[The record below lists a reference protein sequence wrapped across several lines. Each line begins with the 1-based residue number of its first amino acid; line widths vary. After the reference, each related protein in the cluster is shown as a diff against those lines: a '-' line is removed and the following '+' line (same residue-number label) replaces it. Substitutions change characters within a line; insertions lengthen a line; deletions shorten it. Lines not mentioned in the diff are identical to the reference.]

1 MSEKV
6 DTGGSAFACK
16 YGYGFGSVGMTLLD
30 YFAGQ
35 IAAGELS
42 HESGGWVDRDDFAHY
57 CYQRARLWFGE
68 NENSKGLAR
77 NEHRK
82 TGRYLSMRVYYSY
95 FRTNGVRQPQ
105 STAI

>member
-57 CYQRARLWFGE
+57 CYQRAAALVRRKRELERTGE
-68 NENSKGLAR
+68 E
-77 NEHRK
+77 
-82 TGRYLSMRVYYSY
+82 
-95 FRTNGVRQPQ
+95 
-105 STAI
+105 